1 MSFSV
6 AGPEFFPEA
15 EMRQQVSGGSGVRGP
30 EDGPDGGP
38 DHVVVGPLP
47 ERGQR
52 VQRCPVCYYNR
63 AKLFY
68 YQKTF
73 FVGEAILGLL
83 PVNAR

>member
-1 MSFSV
+1 MWKPIFFGSPIFYPLSFSV

-15 EMRQQVSGGSGVRGP
+15 EMRQQVSGGSWVRGP

-52 VQRCPVCYYNR
+52 VQGCPVCYYKR
-63 AKLFY
+63 E
-68 YQKTF
+68 
-73 FVGEAILGLL
+73 VII
-83 PVNAR
+83 